1 MEQFSYGGVPVPW
14 TVSWSGEETAGFTI
28 EPCAFANGRPA
39 ICQAVDP
46 GKGKPSFGAP
56 HMQRQRQAIAQ
67 GLCDLCGRPL
77 HLKTKVSLS
86 HARMRA
92 GAEGPCIMQ
101 VEPLLHKECAG
112 LSARHCP
119 SLKRDLKAGTMFVRQ
134 VTRYRVQFAL
144 MSPVYVLEQTG
155 IEITAVG
162 HAKVELLGW
171 IDRAPD
177 WIGA

>member
-1 MEQFSYGGVPVPW
+1 MQQLSYGGVPVPW
-14 TVSWSGEETAGFTI
+14 TVSWSAENTGFHI
-28 EPCAFANGRPA
+28 APCRFANGRPA
-39 ICQAVDP
+39 ICQAVAR
-46 GKGKPSFGAP
+46 GEGKPRFGAP

-67 GLCDLCGRPL
+67 GHCDLCGRPL

-92 GAEGPCIMQ
+92 GAEGPCVMQ
-101 VEPLLHKECAG
+101 VEPLLHKDCAAI
-112 LSARHCP
+112 SVRHCP
-119 SLKRDLKAGTMFVRQ
+119 SLKRDLAGGTMFVRQ
-134 VTRYRVQFAL
+134 VTRFRVQFAL

-155 IEITAVG
+155 VEITAVG